1 MPTID
6 DVLRVVNLKTEI
18 VTRRGLLRA
27 VDGVSFNV
35 PRGET
40 VGLVGESGCGKTT
53 TCLSLMRLMPERS
66 ARIVDGQIWFGETDL
81 VSASEAEMRSYRGR
95 LIAMITQDALA
106 ALNPVLTVG
115 NQVEEPLRHHLNLTR
130 DDRRARI
137 LDVMAGLKI
146 ARPSDRLTQYP
157 HQLSGGT
164 RQRVVAAM
172 GLATFPQLV
181 IADEPTTALDVTTQA
196 QFLLLIREIQRET
209 GMSVLWVTHD
219 LGVTA
224 QVCDRV
230 NVMYA
235 GRIVES
241 GDVHRIFAKPRHPY
255 TIALMKSVPTPGV
268 KQARLFQIEGQ
279 PPDLAD
285 MPPGCA
291 FANRCQHAMPICRT
305 QYPPAT
311 RLGDNDYVHC
321 WFAATNMP
329 GVGEIASEVAA
340 ADDTSNSAVKD

>member
-1 MPTID
+1 VAPMVGRLMGTSD
-6 DVLRVVNLKTEI
+6 DLLRVVNLKTEI
-18 VTRRGLLRA
+18 VSRRGVLRA
-27 VDGVSFNV
+27 VDGVSFTV

-66 ARIVDGQIWFGETDL
+66 ARIVEGEIWFGETDL
-81 VSASEAEMRSYRGR
+81 ASVSEAEMRSYRGR

-106 ALNPVLTVG
+106 ALNPVLTIG
-115 NQVEEPLRHHLNLTR
+115 NQVEEPLRYHLKLGR
-130 DDRRARI
+130 EDRRARI
-137 LDVMAGLKI
+137 LDVMGELNI
-146 ARPSDRLTQYP
+146 PRPVDRLRQYP

-172 GLATFPQLV
+172 GLATSPQLI

-196 QFLLLIREIQRET
+196 QFLLLIREMQRDT

-241 GDVHRIFAKPRHPY
+241 GGVHRIFATPRHPY
-255 TIALMKSVPTPGV
+255 TIALMKSVPSPGA
-268 KQARLFQIEGQ
+268 KRQRLYQIDGQ

-285 MPPGCA
+285 MPQGCA
-291 FANRCQHAMPICRT
+291 FADRCEHVMPICRAK
-305 QYPPAT
+305 YPPPT
-311 RLGDNDYVHC
+311 RLGGDDYVHC
-321 WFAATNMP
+321 WLAEPNTRC
-329 GVGEIASEVAA
+329 VSETPLESS
-340 ADDTSNSAVKD
+340 DCK